1 MLIYGYWNRGHHG
14 TDADEVKF
22 LMSMCEERVQILR
35 KTSVHAVLKL
45 ALNAQA
51 SLLFTFV
58 SQEMPTKKHKLAVLC
73 VKQLLTQTM

>member
-14 TDADEVKF
+14 ADADVVKF

-58 SQEMPTKKHKLAVLC
+58 SQEMPTKRKLAMLC
-73 VKQLLTQTM
+73 VKQLLAQTM